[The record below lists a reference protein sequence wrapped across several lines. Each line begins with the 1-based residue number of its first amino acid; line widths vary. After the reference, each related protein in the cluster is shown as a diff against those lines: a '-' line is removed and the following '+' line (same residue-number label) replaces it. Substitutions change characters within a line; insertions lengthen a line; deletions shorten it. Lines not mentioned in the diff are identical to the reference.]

1 MKRMLLGE
9 RKHEKDDGVSSGD
22 LYDAQRC
29 GAGNRHGQCASGAGP
44 DGLHWHEND
53 DYRAYLEENGR
64 FNPRVWTE
72 SADVTDD
79 AGQTWPAVYRL
90 VISDNGLIVHG
101 LSVGDAF
108 SLDANL
114 LTDNGWTEIS
124 REYDGDFS
132 FVYEKVVGEA
142 TYRLAVQTLNMNVSS
157 LDYSVDNLEAHLAN
171 RAAEAMEE

>member
-1 MKRMLLGE
+1 MKRMMAFLLAICMMLSAAALATGTAN
-9 RKHEKDDGVSSGD
+9 VLPALD
-22 LYDAQRC
+22 LTDC
-29 GAGNRHGQCASGAGP
+29 IGMK
-44 DGLHWHEND
+44 ND

-64 FNPRVWTE
+64 FNPRVMTE

-79 AGQTWPAVYRL
+79 EGQTWPAVYRL

-114 LTDNGWTEIS
+114 LTDNGWAEIS